1 MPDGDQT
8 YNDVNKALDSDKNVL
23 NAKKSVLE
31 AFSDVKADLD
41 ARSWL

>member
-8 YNDVNKALDSDKNVL
+8 YNDVNKTLDSDKNVL

-41 ARSWL
+41 ARSRL

>member
-1 MPDGDQT
+1 MTDGDQT
-8 YNDVNKALDSDKNVL
+8 YNDLIKALDSDKDVL

-41 ARSWL
+41 ARSRL